1 MPPAL
6 RVGLA
11 LLVATL
17 YFFGSYYYGAR
28 SGESLSLMKGQHR
41 SFINTAKEP
50 ERFAENQRRHLEW
63 GTGFLTVGAI
73 ITVYGLA
80 QRRRQKMT

>member
-17 YFFGSYYYGAR
+17 YFFGSYYYGTH
-28 SGESLSLMKGQHR
+28 SGESLSLMQGQHR
-41 SFINTAKEP
+41 SFINLAKEP
-50 ERFAENQRRHLEW
+50 ERFAENQSRHLEW
-63 GTGFLTVGAI
+63 GTGFLAVGALL
-73 ITVYGLA
+73 TAYGLA